1 MDHHVLTA
9 LPGGQRLPLMAP
21 AAPDPGQVAGA
32 VAGYLALREFRA
44 RLYRCLTARPDA
56 LFELTDAILCA
67 DHAVTS
73 LVQLS
78 LVPEFRRGHGALY
91 DALAAGD
98 IDEEALAALLTGTL
112 PQLIDGREG
121 RAWVSGHDTIDY
133 DLLEQALTRVPAAQ
147 AAQVREACARW
158 TRLRFAID
166 ATPYPRPDAECSPGR
181 GHVHHDACRCDS
193 TRKTIPGWEYQFIAA
208 LGHLRTAWAALVDV
222 ERTTPATRTRQT
234 AQQVKNLLRRLQAA
248 GNGRAGAPL
257 VIMDAGYSA
266 AALTAALAG
275 QDVHLLIRLASG
287 SVFYADPVTWPGK
300 NGRPGKHGIAV
311 TCHNDPGQA
320 NPEPDQSLTLP
331 DTPLYGT
338 VRVDAWHQVHP
349 LIHGGRGWFAD
360 WDGDLPVLRGTVLRV
375 IVEHLPDG
383 RKPHKTM
390 WLWHA
395 GPGPLSLDELWRAYL
410 ARFDEE
416 HAFKFV
422 KGTLGLTAAKVRT
435 PGQADRWVRLVMAA
449 SPGCSWPARSP
460 PTCAGP
466 GKPGP
471 QTTARYPQA
480 GSAAGLQTSAPSWE
494 PPPMSLNPPG
504 QDQDARKAPR
514 TARHPATQSR
524 RKPGPRT
531 SKARKAA
538 GQRLKRKLSPAP
550 SAGRQVS
557 ARSGARDVIGG
568 AQAGGGG
575 RGGVH
580 VVQAEQGR
588 ARHRRNVDH
597 VDHGGRGGLGELPG
611 DA

>member
-1 MDHHVLTA
+1 LDHHVLTA
-9 LPGGQRLPLMAP
+9 LPGGHRLPLMAP
-21 AAPDPGQVAGA
+21 ATPDPGQVAGA
-32 VAGYLALREFRA
+32 VAGYVALREFRA
-44 RLYRCLTARPDA
+44 RLYRCLTARADA

-121 RAWVSGHDTIDY
+121 RAWVSGHDRIDY
-133 DLLEQALTRVPAAQ
+133 DLLDQALAGVPATQ

-193 TRKTIPGWEYQFIAA
+193 TRKTIPGWEYQFVAA

-222 ERTTPATRTRQT
+222 ERTTPAARTRQT

-248 GNGRAGAPL
+248 GNGGAGAPL

-275 QDVHLLIRLASG
+275 HDVHLLIRLASG

-311 TCHNDPGQA
+311 TCHNDPGRA
-320 NPEPDQSLTLP
+320 NPEPDQSLILP

-338 VRVDAWHQVHP
+338 VRVSAWHQVHP
-349 LIHGGRGWFAD
+349 LIHGDRGWFAEN
-360 WDGDLPVLRGTVLRV
+360 WEGDLPVLRGTVLRV
-375 IVEHLPDG
+375 IVEHLPGG

-416 HAFKFV
+416 HAFKFA
-422 KGTLGLTAAKVRT
+422 KGALGLTAAKVRT
-435 PGQADRWVRLVMAA
+435 PGQADRWVCLVMAA
-449 SPGCSWPARSP
+449 FAQLLLARPLAADLRRPWETRPPDNRPLSPGRVRRGFANIRAQLGTPAHVAKPARP
-460 PTCAGP
+460 GP
-466 GKPGP
+466 GRPKGTPKRP
-471 QTTARYPQA
+471 APRYPVPKK
-480 GSAAGLQTSAPSWE
+480 TSTTDKKS
-494 PPPMSLNPPG
+494 
-504 QDQDARKAPR
+504 
-514 TARHPATQSR
+514 TQNR
-524 RKPGPRT
+524 R
-531 SKARKAA
+531 SKVKT
-538 GQRLKRKLSPAP
+538 
-550 SAGRQVS
+550 
-557 ARSGARDVIGG
+557 
-568 AQAGGGG
+568 
-575 RGGVH
+575 
-580 VVQAEQGR
+580 
-588 ARHRRNVDH
+588 
-597 VDHGGRGGLGELPG
+597 
-611 DA
+611 